1 MKLKERAPRIAQRK
15 GHYHSMAEFLRL
27 KRQFEASH
35 QPVKNSKFHKL
46 AKKMESALPCGL
58 RTSGGLLTTALLLEV
73 INDEKLQLMVE

>member
-46 AKKMESALPCGL
+46 AKKMESALK
-58 RTSGGLLTTALLLEV
+58 R
-73 INDEKLQLMVE
+73 